1 MTQCVSSVF
10 HRKDYNHVMATLN
23 NIKNGH
29 GNYRIGA
36 HGVGR
41 VVGALGS
48 EAGFAGSMLS

>member
-29 GNYRIGA
+29 GNYRISFYVTLYTTVRLRFIDKLHA
-36 HGVGR
+36 
-41 VVGALGS
+41 
-48 EAGFAGSMLS
+48 F